1 MKAVKIAGLISV
13 LVAANAMAY
22 TTATWTV
29 TGPTSV
35 TPGTPVPWAASVA
48 LTAGPSGGGST
59 PETNVDAS
67 QGMANYQI
75 TIEVRDSSG
84 SLVDIFLPQANF
96 TQSFNVGG
104 LGPAEIRKVNVDGGP
119 GYEGP
124 SSAGTVSS
132 KGKIAGISAGY
143 GLPWQYPRFTRGIG
157 LPGFENVLMGKP
169 AGTPYVINDGIIP
182 TAALAQGTYTVK
194 LIVDST
200 WVLKTYK
207 GTTTTVLNWD
217 TTLTAL
223 PSQSAVRVHS
233 QFTFQIVP
241 EPATMLLLAGAGL
254 FLRRRT
260 A

>member
-22 TTATWTV
+22 TTATWTI
-29 TGPTSV
+29 TGPNTV
-35 TPGTPVPWAASVA
+35 AQGNALPWSAAVA

-75 TIEVRDSSG
+75 TIELRTSSG
-84 SLVDIFLPQANF
+84 ALADIFLPQGNF
-96 TQSFNVGG
+96 TPSFNVGG

-124 SSAGTVSS
+124 SSAGTVST

-143 GLPWQYPRFTRGIG
+143 GLPWQYPRFHRGIG
-157 LPGFENVLMGKP
+157 LPGFEGSLMGKP
-169 AGTPYVINDGIIP
+169 AGTPYVINDGTIP
-182 TAALAQGTYTVK
+182 TADLPLGTYTLK

-223 PSQSAVRVHS
+223 PSQSAVRVGS
-233 QFTFQIVP
+233 QIVFEVVP

-254 FLRRRT
+254 LLRRRT